1 MATPRTPR
9 TSGTSG
15 TSQQVGLTETTE
27 PGAPTDLNRYFTDV
41 FRSLSLRGQ
50 LGSDAAVSLN
60 QLLGDL
66 ISEITRA
73 AAIIA
78 QVEGHSTVGP
88 REIEAAID
96 ILLPNDFIQWAQE
109 AANFAITSYNNPR
122 SQRSQR
128 REQRAQL
135 ILPVSRIEN
144 RMRQVTDAL
153 NLRLAETAP
162 VYMAAVIEYLALDL
176 LTGAQH
182 VTEAN
187 NRVRIANVDLFNAIR
202 NDRDLTELFAGWV
215 YDQTHS

>member
-1 MATPRTPR
+1 MTTPRTPQR
-9 TSGTSG
+9 VES
-15 TSQQVGLTETTE
+15 TEITE
-27 PGAPTDLNRYFTDV
+27 PGAPIDLNRYFPDI

-50 LGSDAAVSLN
+50 LGSDTAVSLN

-66 ISEITRA
+66 IVDLTRA

-78 QVEGHSTVGP
+78 QVEGLATVGP
-88 REIEAAID
+88 REVEAAIEI
-96 ILLPNDFIQWAQE
+96 ILPPNFVQWAQQ
-109 AANFAITSYNNPR
+109 AANFAITSYSTPR

-135 ILPVSRIEN
+135 ILPVSRVEN

-153 NLRLAETAP
+153 NLRLAEAAP
-162 VYMAAVIEYLALDL
+162 VYMAAVIEYLALDM

-187 NRVRIANVDLFNAIR
+187 NRVRIITQDLIDSIQS
-202 NDRDLTELFAGWV
+202 DRDLDELFAGWIF
-215 YDQTHS
+215 DQTHP